1 MEKIY
6 SEHANTCDVIQAKQ
20 ETISL
25 LMQYSRSL
33 HIVDYQ
39 GLSFEANL
47 N

>member
-6 SEHANTCDVIQAKQ
+6 SEHANACEVIQAKK

-25 LMQYSRSL
+25 LMQYSRAL
-33 HIVDYQ
+33 HYLEYKGIP
-39 GLSFEANL
+39 FETIL